1 MRDKELKLQ
10 EVEASRTLGGGVVYF
25 IITQKKRA
33 RDRTYKGVGVVN
45 DKELKREDVEAL
57 HTLGGAYCSL
67 LFFITDFVVFYNG
80 QK

>member
-33 RDRTYKGVGVVN
+33 RERTYKGVGVVN
-45 DKELKREDVEAL
+45 DKELKREDVEAPS
-57 HTLGGAYCSL
+57 AYVSMRQRHRPACVS
-67 LFFITDFVVFYNG
+67 IRSTRA
-80 QK
+80 KA